1 MANTA
6 QQPKQEYQ
14 QHFMNIDYPFA
25 TQGGNGGS
33 WDAQSRN
40 HVRFVLQ
47 DIHYSLANGVRRAM
61 IAKVP
66 TIGFKSEPHN
76 QSTIKIERNDTY
88 LNNQIIAHRL
98 AMIPIHVPH
107 PEQFEFD
114 DYVFYLDVSNDTN
127 TLLVVSTEHFKIKR
141 ISTNAFLSEKETRVL
156 LPADPLTGEF
166 FPIVK
171 LKPKYY
177 TGIEQVAEAAA
188 AIGANIRMAGSDT
201 VGIKLNAKLVK
212 STGDENG
219 HFSPVAACSYGNTR
233 DPVRASEALAKFVES
248 ENAKNIASELTPY
261 PEDTLVRRFNLNEVQ
276 RWYKVDENGEP
287 TSFNFV
293 VESVGVV
300 PPLICVE
307 RGFQWLV
314 DALERLIGNLETG
327 NEKAVIV
334 RPVASLGNGFEIIIE
349 GEDDTL
355 GNVIQCSLIRQY
367 ASLAIEPENRRL
379 ASISYFRSHP
389 LERRIIIAVKP
400 IDSANMDDCVANVFI
415 PGCRNL
421 ITEIKVILA
430 ELTNTV
436 EYQIEA
442 KHSANA

>member
-1 MANTA
+1 MSAAT
-6 QQPKQEYQ
+6 
-14 QHFMNIDYPFA
+14 QHFLNIDYPFA
-25 TQGGNGGS
+25 KQGNSGS
-33 WDAQSRN
+33 WDADARN
-40 HVRFVLQ
+40 HVRFTLQ

-66 TIGFKSEPHN
+66 TIGFKSEPHI
-76 QSTIKIERNDTY
+76 QSTIKIDRNDTY
-88 LNNQIIAHRL
+88 LNNQIIAHRI
-98 AMIPIHVPH
+98 AMIPINVPH
-107 PEQFEFD
+107 PEQFDVD

-127 TLLVVSTEHFKIKR
+127 TLLVVTTEHFKIKR
-141 ISTNAFLSEKETRVL
+141 ISTNAFLSDKETRAL

-233 DPVRASEALAKFVES
+233 DPTRAAEALAKFVES
-248 ENAKNIASELTPY
+248 ENAKNVSAGLTPY
-261 PEDTLVRRFNLNEVQ
+261 PEETLVRRFNLNEIQ

-287 TSFNFV
+287 TSFDFV
-293 VESVGVV
+293 VESVGVI

-314 DALERLIGNLETG
+314 ESLERLIGNMETG

-334 RPVASLGNGFEIIIE
+334 RPVATLGNGFEIIIE

-355 GNVIQCSLIRQY
+355 GNVIQCALIRQY
-367 ASLAIEPENRRL
+367 ASLGLEPEKRRL
-379 ASISYFRSHP
+379 ASVSYFRTHP

-400 IDSANMDDCVANVFI
+400 IDSANMDECIADVFI

-421 ITEIKVILA
+421 ITEIKVLLA

-436 EYQIEA
+436 EYQLEA
-442 KHSANA
+442 KHSVRA

>member
-1 MANTA
+1 MTTA
-6 QQPKQEYQ
+6 MTTTTQQ
-14 QHFMNIDYPFA
+14 QHFLDIDYPFA
-25 TQGGNGGS
+25 KQGKGGS
-33 WDAQSRN
+33 WDADAHN
-40 HVRFVLQ
+40 HARFVLQ
-47 DIHYSLANGVRRAM
+47 GVHYSIANSVRRAM

-76 QSTIKIERNDTY
+76 QSTIKIDRNDTY

-98 AMIPIHVPH
+98 AMIPIHAPH
-107 PEQFEFD
+107 PEQFEVD

-127 TLLVVSTEHFKIKR
+127 TLLLVTTEHFKIKR
-141 ISTNAFLSEKETRVL
+141 ISTNAFLSEKETRML

-188 AIGANIRMAGSDT
+188 AIGVNIRMAGSDT

-233 DPVRASEALAKFVES
+233 DPVRAAEALAKFVEA
-248 ENAKNIASELTPY
+248 ENAKNVASDLTPY
-261 PEDTLVRRFNLNEVQ
+261 SEESLVRRFNLNEVQ

-287 TSFNFV
+287 TSFDFV
-293 VESVGVV
+293 VESVGVI
-300 PPLICVE
+300 PPLICLE

-314 DALERLIGNLETG
+314 DAIERMISNLETG
-327 NEKAVIV
+327 NEKSVIV
-334 RPVASLGNGFEIIIE
+334 RPVATLGNGFEIIVE

-355 GNVIQCSLIRQY
+355 GNVIQCGLIRQY
-367 ASLAIEPENRRL
+367 ASLGLEPENRRL
-379 ASISYFRSHP
+379 ASVSYFRTHP
-389 LERRIIIAVKP
+389 LERRIIITIKP
-400 IDSANMDDCVANVFI
+400 IDSANMDECIANVFI
-415 PGCRNL
+415 PGCRNI
-421 ITEIKVILA
+421 ITELRVLIA
-430 ELTNTV
+430 ELTNTI
-436 EYQIEA
+436 EYQVEA
-442 KHSANA
+442 KHSIR

>member
-1 MANTA
+1 MAM
-6 QQPKQEYQ
+6 
-14 QHFMNIDYPFA
+14 QHFTNIQYPFA
-25 TQGGNGGS
+25 KNG
-33 WDAQSRN
+33 WDADAHN
-40 HVRFVLQ
+40 HVRFTLQ
-47 DIHYSLANGVRRAM
+47 DIHYSMANSVRRAM

-66 TIGFKSEPHN
+66 TIGFKSEPHT

-98 AMIPIHVPH
+98 AMIPIHAPH
-107 PEQFEFD
+107 PEQFEVD
-114 DYVFYLDVSNDTN
+114 DYIFYLDVSNDTN
-127 TLLVVSTEHFKIKR
+127 TLLLVTTEHFKIKR
-141 ISTNAFLSEKETRVL
+141 ISTNAYLSEKEVRVL

-201 VGIKLNAKLVK
+201 VGIKLNARLVK

-233 DPVRASEALAKFVES
+233 DPERAAVALAKFVES
-248 ENAKNIASELTPY
+248 ENAKNTASGLTPY
-261 PEDTLVRRFNLNEVQ
+261 PEDVLVRRFNLNEVQ

-287 TSFNFV
+287 TSFDFV
-293 VESVGVV
+293 IESVGVI
-300 PPLICVE
+300 PPLVCLE

-314 DALERLIGNLETG
+314 DSLEHMIGNLETG
-327 NEKAVIV
+327 NEKSVIV
-334 RPVASLGNGFEIIIE
+334 RPVATLGNGFEIIIE

-355 GNVIQCSLIRQY
+355 GNVITCGLIRQY
-367 ASLAIEPENRRL
+367 ASLALEPENRRL
-379 ASISYFRSHP
+379 ASISYFRTHP

-400 IDSANMDDCVANVFI
+400 IDSATMDECIADVFI
-415 PGCRNL
+415 PGCRNI
-421 ITEIKVILA
+421 ITEIKVLIG

-436 EYQIEA
+436 EYQIEGRRTFRA
-442 KHSANA
+442 

>member
-1 MANTA
+1 MATT
-6 QQPKQEYQ
+6 QQSKSEYQ
-14 QHFMNIDYPFA
+14 QHFLNISYPFA
-25 TQGGNGGS
+25 QQQHGKGAN
-33 WDAQSRN
+33 WDADSHN

-47 DIHYSLANGVRRAM
+47 GIHYSLANGVRRAM
-61 IAKVP
+61 IANVP

-107 PEQFEFD
+107 PDQFDFD

-141 ISTNAFLSEKETRVL
+141 ISTNAFLSEKEIRAL

-201 VGIKLNAKLVK
+201 VGIKLSAKLVK

-233 DPVRASEALAKFVES
+233 DPVRAAEALAKFVEA
-248 ENAKNIASELTPY
+248 ENAKNTAAGLTPY
-261 PEDTLVRRFNLNEVQ
+261 PDETLVRRFNLNEVQ

-287 TSFNFV
+287 TSFDFV

-300 PPLICVE
+300 PPLICME
-307 RGFQWLV
+307 RGFQWLC
-314 DALERLIGNLETG
+314 DSLERLIGNLETG

-367 ASLAIEPENRRL
+367 ASLALEPENRRL
-379 ASISYFRSHP
+379 ASISYFRTHP
-389 LERRIIIAVKP
+389 LERRIILAIKP
-400 IDSANMDDCVANVFI
+400 IDTSNIDDCVANVFI

-421 ITEIKVILA
+421 ITEIKVLLG
-430 ELTNTV
+430 ELTNTI

-442 KHSANA
+442 KRLL

>member
-1 MANTA
+1 MAM
-6 QQPKQEYQ
+6 
-14 QHFMNIDYPFA
+14 QHFTNIQYPFA
-25 TQGGNGGS
+25 KNG
-33 WDAQSRN
+33 WDADAHN
-40 HVRFVLQ
+40 HVRFTLQ
-47 DIHYSLANGVRRAM
+47 DIHYSMANSVRRAM

-66 TIGFKSEPHN
+66 TIGFKSEPHT

-98 AMIPIHVPH
+98 AMIPIHAPH
-107 PEQFEFD
+107 PEQFEVD
-114 DYVFYLDVSNDTN
+114 DYIFYLDVSNDTN
-127 TLLVVSTEHFKIKR
+127 TLLLVTTEHFKIKR
-141 ISTNAFLSEKETRVL
+141 ISTNAYLSEKEVRVL

-201 VGIKLNAKLVK
+201 VGIKLNARLVK

-233 DPVRASEALAKFVES
+233 DPERAAVALAKFVES
-248 ENAKNIASELTPY
+248 ENAKNTASGLTPY
-261 PEDTLVRRFNLNEVQ
+261 PEDVLVRRFNLNEVQ

-287 TSFNFV
+287 TSFDFV
-293 VESVGVV
+293 IESVGVI
-300 PPLICVE
+300 PPLVCLE

-314 DALERLIGNLETG
+314 DSLEHMIGNLETG
-327 NEKAVIV
+327 NEKSVIV
-334 RPVASLGNGFEIIIE
+334 RPVATLGNGFEIIIE

-355 GNVIQCSLIRQY
+355 GNVITCGLIRQY
-367 ASLAIEPENRRL
+367 ASLALEPENRRL
-379 ASISYFRSHP
+379 ASISYFRTHP

-400 IDSANMDDCVANVFI
+400 IDSATMDECIADVFI
-415 PGCRNL
+415 PGCRNI
-421 ITEIKVILA
+421 ITEIKVLIG

-442 KHSANA
+442 KRSV

>member
-1 MANTA
+1 MTT
-6 QQPKQEYQ
+6 
-14 QHFMNIDYPFA
+14 QHFLNIDYPFA
-25 TQGGNGGS
+25 QQEKGGS
-33 WDAQSRN
+33 WDAQPRN

-47 DIHYSLANGVRRAM
+47 DVHYSLANGVRRAM

-66 TIGFKSEPHN
+66 TIGFKSEPHA
-76 QSTIKIERNDTY
+76 QSTIKIGRNDTY

-98 AMIPIHVPH
+98 AMIPIQAPH
-107 PEQFEFD
+107 PDQFEVD

-127 TLLVVSTEHFKIKR
+127 TLLVVTTEHFKIKR
-141 ISTNAFLSEKETRVL
+141 VSTNAFLSEKETRAL

-201 VGIKLNAKLVK
+201 VGIKLSAKLVI

-233 DPVRASEALAKFVES
+233 DPARAAEALAKFVES
-248 ENAKNIASELTPY
+248 ENAKNVAAGLTPY
-261 PEDTLVRRFNLNEVQ
+261 PEDVLVRRFNLNESQ

-287 TSFNFV
+287 TSFDFV
-293 VESVGVV
+293 VESVGVI

-314 DALERLIGNLETG
+314 DALDRLISNLETG

-367 ASLAIEPENRRL
+367 ASLGLEPENRRL
-379 ASISYFRSHP
+379 ASISYFRTHP

-400 IDSANMDDCVANVFI
+400 IDSATMDGCIADVFI

-421 ITEIKVILA
+421 ITEIKVLLA
-430 ELTNTV
+430 ELTNTI
-436 EYQIEA
+436 EYQVEA
-442 KHSANA
+442 KHSANV

>member
-1 MANTA
+1 MAN
-6 QQPKQEYQ
+6 
-14 QHFMNIDYPFA
+14 QHFLNINYPFA
-25 TQGGNGGS
+25 KNG
-33 WDAQSRN
+33 WDADARN
-40 HVRFVLQ
+40 HVRFTLQ
-47 DIHYSLANGVRRAM
+47 DIHYSMANSVRRAM

-66 TIGFKSEPHN
+66 TIGFKSEPHI
-76 QSTIKIERNDTY
+76 QSTIKIDRNDTY

-107 PEQFEFD
+107 PDQFDVD
-114 DYVFYLDVSNDTN
+114 DYIFYLDVSNDTN
-127 TLLVVSTEHFKIKR
+127 TLLLVTTEHFKVKR
-141 ISTNAFLSEKETRVL
+141 ISTNAYLSEKEARVL

-233 DPVRASEALAKFVES
+233 DPERAAVALAKFVES
-248 ENAKNIASELTPY
+248 ENAKNTASGLTPY
-261 PEDTLVRRFNLNEVQ
+261 PEDVLVRRFNLNEVQ

-287 TSFNFV
+287 TSFDFV
-293 VESVGVV
+293 IESVGVI
-300 PPLICVE
+300 PPLVCLE

-314 DALERLIGNLETG
+314 DSLEHLIGNLETG
-327 NEKAVIV
+327 NEKSVIV
-334 RPVASLGNGFEIIIE
+334 RPVATLGHGFEIIIE

-355 GNVIQCSLIRQY
+355 GNVIQCGLIRQY
-367 ASLAIEPENRRL
+367 ASLALEPENRRL
-379 ASISYFRSHP
+379 ASVSYFRTHP

-400 IDSANMDDCVANVFI
+400 IDSATMDECIADVFI
-415 PGCRNL
+415 PGCRNI
-421 ITEIKVILA
+421 ITEIKVLLG

-442 KHSANA
+442 KHSSRV

>member
-1 MANTA
+1 MTT
-6 QQPKQEYQ
+6 
-14 QHFMNIDYPFA
+14 QHFLNFDYPFA
-25 TQGGNGGS
+25 QQGKSGN
-33 WDAQSRN
+33 WDAEKKN
-40 HVRFVLQ
+40 HIRFVLQ
-47 DIHYSLANGVRRAM
+47 GVHYSLANSVRRAM
-61 IAKVP
+61 IAKIP
-66 TIGFKSEPHN
+66 TVGFKSEPHS
-76 QSTIKIERNDTY
+76 QSTIKIDRNDTY

-98 AMIPIHVPH
+98 AMIPINVAH
-107 PEQFEFD
+107 PEKFEVD

-127 TLLVVSTEHFKIKR
+127 ILQLVTTEHFKIKR
-141 ISTNAFLSEKETRVL
+141 ISTNAFLSEKETRAL

-201 VGIKLNAKLVK
+201 VGIKLSAKLVI

-233 DPVRASEALAKFVES
+233 DPTRAAEALAKFVES
-248 ENAKNIASELTPY
+248 ENAKNTAAGLTLF
-261 PEDTLVRRFNLNEVQ
+261 PEDVLVRRFNLNEVQ
-276 RWYKVDENGEP
+276 RWYKIDENGEP
-287 TSFNFV
+287 TSFDFI
-293 VESVGVV
+293 VESVGVI
-300 PPLICVE
+300 PPLVCVE

-314 DALERLIGNLETG
+314 DAIGRLISNLETG

-355 GNVIQCSLIRQY
+355 GNLIQCSLIKQY
-367 ASLAIEPENRRL
+367 ASLALEPENRKL
-379 ASISYFRSHP
+379 VSVSYFRTHP

-400 IDSANMDDCVANVFI
+400 IDSATMDDCIADVFI

-430 ELTNTV
+430 ELTNTI
-436 EYQIEA
+436 EYQVEA
-442 KHSANA
+442 KQTVLD

>member
-1 MANTA
+1 M
-6 QQPKQEYQ
+6 
-14 QHFMNIDYPFA
+14 QHFTNIQYPFA
-25 TQGGNGGS
+25 KNG
-33 WDAQSRN
+33 WDADAHN
-40 HVRFVLQ
+40 HVRFTLQ
-47 DIHYSLANGVRRAM
+47 DIHYSMANSVRRAM

-66 TIGFKSEPHN
+66 TIGFKSEPHT

-98 AMIPIHVPH
+98 AMIPIHAPH
-107 PEQFEFD
+107 PEQFEVD
-114 DYVFYLDVSNDTN
+114 DYIFYLDVSNDTN
-127 TLLVVSTEHFKIKR
+127 TLLLVTTEHFKIKR
-141 ISTNAFLSEKETRVL
+141 ISTNAYLSEKEVRVL

-201 VGIKLNAKLVK
+201 VGIKLNARLVK

-233 DPVRASEALAKFVES
+233 DPERAAVALAKFVES
-248 ENAKNIASELTPY
+248 ENAKNTASGLTPY
-261 PEDTLVRRFNLNEVQ
+261 PEDVLVRRFNLNEVQ

-287 TSFNFV
+287 TSFDFV
-293 VESVGVV
+293 VESVGVI
-300 PPLICVE
+300 PPLVCLE

-314 DALERLIGNLETG
+314 DSLEHMIGNLETG
-327 NEKAVIV
+327 NEKSVIV
-334 RPVASLGNGFEIIIE
+334 RPVATLGNGFEIIIE

-355 GNVIQCSLIRQY
+355 GNVITCGLIRQY
-367 ASLAIEPENRRL
+367 ASLALEPENRRL
-379 ASISYFRSHP
+379 ASISYFRTHP

-400 IDSANMDDCVANVFI
+400 IDSATMDECIADVFI
-415 PGCRNL
+415 PGCRNI
-421 ITEIKVILA
+421 ITEIKVLIG

-442 KHSANA
+442 KRSV

>member
-1 MANTA
+1 M
-6 QQPKQEYQ
+6 
-14 QHFMNIDYPFA
+14 QHFTNIQYPFA
-25 TQGGNGGS
+25 KNG
-33 WDAQSRN
+33 WDADAHN
-40 HVRFVLQ
+40 HVRFTLQ
-47 DIHYSLANGVRRAM
+47 DIHYSMANSVRRAM

-66 TIGFKSEPHN
+66 TIGFKSEPHT

-98 AMIPIHVPH
+98 AMIPIHAPH
-107 PEQFEFD
+107 PEQFEVD
-114 DYVFYLDVSNDTN
+114 DYIFYLDVSNDTN
-127 TLLVVSTEHFKIKR
+127 TLLLVTTEHFKIKR
-141 ISTNAFLSEKETRVL
+141 ISTNAYLSEKEVRVL

-201 VGIKLNAKLVK
+201 VGIKLNARLVK

-233 DPVRASEALAKFVES
+233 DPERAAVALAKFVES
-248 ENAKNIASELTPY
+248 ENAKNTASGLTPY
-261 PEDTLVRRFNLNEVQ
+261 PEDVLVRRFNLNEVQ

-287 TSFNFV
+287 TSFDFV
-293 VESVGVV
+293 IESVGVI
-300 PPLICVE
+300 PPLVCLE

-314 DALERLIGNLETG
+314 DSLEHMIGNLETG
-327 NEKAVIV
+327 NEKSVIV
-334 RPVASLGNGFEIIIE
+334 RPVATLGNGFEIIIE

-355 GNVIQCSLIRQY
+355 GNVITCGLIRQY
-367 ASLAIEPENRRL
+367 ASLALEPENRRL
-379 ASISYFRSHP
+379 ASISYFRTHP

-400 IDSANMDDCVANVFI
+400 IDSATMDECIADVFI
-415 PGCRNL
+415 PGCRNI
-421 ITEIKVILA
+421 ITEIKVLIG

-442 KHSANA
+442 KRSV

>member
-1 MANTA
+1 MAM
-6 QQPKQEYQ
+6 
-14 QHFMNIDYPFA
+14 QHFTNIQYPFA
-25 TQGGNGGS
+25 KNG
-33 WDAQSRN
+33 WDADAHN
-40 HVRFVLQ
+40 HVRFTLQ
-47 DIHYSLANGVRRAM
+47 DIHYSMANSVRRAM

-66 TIGFKSEPHN
+66 TIGFKSEPHT

-98 AMIPIHVPH
+98 AMIPIHAPH
-107 PEQFEFD
+107 PEQFEVD
-114 DYVFYLDVSNDTN
+114 DYIFYLDVSNDTN
-127 TLLVVSTEHFKIKR
+127 TLLLVTTEHFKIKR
-141 ISTNAFLSEKETRVL
+141 ISTNAYLSEKEVRVL

-201 VGIKLNAKLVK
+201 VGIKLNARLVK

-233 DPVRASEALAKFVES
+233 DPERAAVALAKFVES
-248 ENAKNIASELTPY
+248 ENAKNTASGLTPY
-261 PEDTLVRRFNLNEVQ
+261 PEDVLVRRFNLNEVQ

-287 TSFNFV
+287 TSFDFV
-293 VESVGVV
+293 VESVGVI
-300 PPLICVE
+300 PPLVCLE

-314 DALERLIGNLETG
+314 DSLEHMIGNLETG
-327 NEKAVIV
+327 NEKSVIV
-334 RPVASLGNGFEIIIE
+334 RPVATLGNGFEIIIE

-355 GNVIQCSLIRQY
+355 GNVITCGLIRQY
-367 ASLAIEPENRRL
+367 ASLALEPENRRL
-379 ASISYFRSHP
+379 ASISYFRTHP

-400 IDSANMDDCVANVFI
+400 IDSATMDECIADVFI
-415 PGCRNL
+415 PGCRNI
-421 ITEIKVILA
+421 ITEIKVLIG

-442 KHSANA
+442 KRSV

>member
-1 MANTA
+1 MAN
-6 QQPKQEYQ
+6 
-14 QHFMNIDYPFA
+14 QHFLNINYPFA
-25 TQGGNGGS
+25 KNG
-33 WDAQSRN
+33 WDADARN
-40 HVRFVLQ
+40 HVRFTLQ
-47 DIHYSLANGVRRAM
+47 DIHYSMANSVRRAM

-66 TIGFKSEPHN
+66 TIGFKSEPHI
-76 QSTIKIERNDTY
+76 QSTIKIDRNDTY

-107 PEQFEFD
+107 PDQFDVD
-114 DYVFYLDVSNDTN
+114 DYIFYLDVSNDTN
-127 TLLVVSTEHFKIKR
+127 TLLLVTTEHFKVKR
-141 ISTNAFLSEKETRVL
+141 ISTNAYLSEKEVRVL
-156 LPADPLTGEF
+156 LPDDPLTGEF

-233 DPVRASEALAKFVES
+233 DPERAAVALAKFVES
-248 ENAKNIASELTPY
+248 ENAKNTASGLTPY
-261 PEDTLVRRFNLNEVQ
+261 PEDVLVRRFNLNEVQ

-287 TSFNFV
+287 TCFDFV
-293 VESVGVV
+293 IESVGVI
-300 PPLICVE
+300 PPLVCLE

-314 DALERLIGNLETG
+314 DSLEHLIGNLETG
-327 NEKAVIV
+327 NEKSVIV
-334 RPVASLGNGFEIIIE
+334 RPVATLGNGFEIIIE

-355 GNVIQCSLIRQY
+355 GNVIQCGLIRQY
-367 ASLAIEPENRRL
+367 ASLALEPENRRL
-379 ASISYFRSHP
+379 ASVSYFRTHP

-400 IDSANMDDCVANVFI
+400 IDSATMDECIADVFI
-415 PGCRNL
+415 PGCRNI
-421 ITEIKVILA
+421 ITEIKVLLG

-442 KHSANA
+442 KNSSRV